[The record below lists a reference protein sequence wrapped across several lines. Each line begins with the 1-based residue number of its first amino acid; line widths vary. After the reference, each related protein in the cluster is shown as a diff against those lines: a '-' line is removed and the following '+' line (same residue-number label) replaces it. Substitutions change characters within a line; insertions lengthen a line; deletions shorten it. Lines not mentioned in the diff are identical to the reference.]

1 MTHTQLSK
9 LDVDGEVISTAQGIL
24 VGAVDALPATATE
37 GTVLYDRSSRS
48 FKRFKGGAWAAEDI
62 DIADAA
68 LNAES
73 TRPIQN
79 KAVQAAVDS
88 LQSQINGRYTKA
100 EVDGKFDAK
109 QNTITGAAESV
120 VTTKLDAGYVL
131 MSDEAGNIAVSTTPT
146 ANLDA
151 FQTSSA
157 EIQNLKAQVATK
169 VETSEFNDYKT
180 TVTAELKKKVHYVDM
195 AVALDKKQDKFTV
208 QTPLK
213 MEKNVLSIDTSGL
226 STGITVDSAL
236 STTSTNPVQNK
247 AVTVK
252 INSVETVAQ
261 DKYTKA
267 EINTKLSGKQDA
279 GSYVNTDAFNT
290 YKGEVSSTY
299 ATKAELKD
307 QVSTI
312 FRFKSTVT
320 SEQLDAIKNP
330 AIGDVYNL
338 STDRVFGGK
347 TFKAGT
353 SWVYE
358 YSASGGKAW
367 EPLGGNFEI
376 EAQDVDLS
384 SRQPKNVYLTN
395 VKATWTADTTVE
407 GFTYKGKISQA
418 TITAYDAATVIFDSA
433 QAMSGNYASVCNTIT
448 DGIEIWS
455 KLNADIT
462 IPCVIIQKGA

>member
-24 VGAVDALPATATE
+24 VGAVDVLPTTATE

-48 FKRFKGGAWAAEDI
+48 FWRFKNEAWTSEDL
-62 DIADAA
+62 DIADAS

-79 KAVQAAVDS
+79 KAVQTAVND
-88 LQSQINGRYTKA
+88 LKSQIGERYTKA
-100 EVDGKFDAK
+100 EVDGKLKAK
-109 QNTITGAAESV
+109 QDTITGAAETV
-120 VTTKLDAGYVL
+120 ITTKLKPGYVL
-131 MSDEAGNIAVSTTPT
+131 MSDEAGNIDISKTPT
-146 ANLDA
+146 ANLDD

-157 EIQNLKAQVATK
+157 EILSLKAQVATK
-169 VETSEFNDYKT
+169 VETSVFDAYKT
-180 TVTAELKKKVHYVDM
+180 TVTSDLSKKANTSEMTEK
-195 AVALDKKQDKFTV
+195 LGGKQDKFTAN
-208 QTPLK
+208 TPLK
-213 MEKNVLSIDTSGL
+213 MVGDVLSIDL
-226 STGITVDSAL
+226 PDGITVDSAL
-236 STTSTNPVQNK
+236 SDTSTNPVQNK
-247 AVTVK
+247 VVK
-252 INSVETVAQ
+252 GRIDEVETVAQ
-261 DKYTKA
+261 DKYTKI
-267 EINTKLSGKQDA
+267 EINNMLTGKQDA

-290 YKGEVSSTY
+290 YKGKVSSTY
-299 ATKAELKD
+299 ATKEELKS
-307 QVSTI
+307 QASRVL
-312 FRFKSTVT
+312 RFKSTVT
-320 SEQLDAIKNP
+320 SDELDAIQDP

-358 YSASGGKAW
+358 YNAADSKAW

-376 EAQDVDLS
+376 EALDVDLS
-384 SRQPKNVYLTN
+384 SRQPKNIYLTN

-407 GFTYKGKISQA
+407 GFLFKGKISQA
-418 TITAYDAATVIFDSA
+418 TIKADDAATVIFDSA
-433 QAMSGNYASVCNTIT
+433 QAMSGNYSSVCNTVT

-455 KLNADIT
+455 KTNADIT

>member
-48 FKRFKGGAWAAEDI
+48 FKCFKGGAWAAEDM

-79 KAVQAAVDS
+79 KAVQTAVDG

-100 EVDGKFDAK
+100 EVDGKLDAK

-180 TVTAELKKKVHYVDM
+180 KVTSDLSKKVNTTDM
-195 AVALDKKQDKFTV
+195 AVALDKKQDKFTAS
-208 QTPLK
+208 TPLK
-213 MEKNVLSIDTSGL
+213 MENNVLSIDL
-226 STGITVDSAL
+226 PDGITVDSAL

-247 AVTVK
+247 AVTVR
-252 INSVETVAQ
+252 INEVDAVAQ
-261 DKYTKA
+261 DKYTKTQ
-267 EINTKLSGKQDA
+267 INNMLSGYQQA

-320 SEQLDAIKNP
+320 SEQLDAIENP

-338 STDRVFGGK
+338 STNRAFGGK

-384 SRQPKNVYLTN
+384 SRQLKNVYLTN

-455 KLNADIT
+455 KSNADIT

>member
-24 VGAVDALPATATE
+24 VGAVDALPTTATE
-37 GTVLYDRSSRS
+37 GIVLYDRSSRT
-48 FKRFKGGAWAAEDI
+48 FQRFKNGKWASEEL
-62 DIADAA
+62 DIADAT

-79 KAVQAAVDS
+79 KAV
-88 LQSQINGRYTKA
+88 
-100 EVDGKFDAK
+100 
-109 QNTITGAAESV
+109 
-120 VTTKLDAGYVL
+120 TT
-131 MSDEAGNIAVSTTPT
+131 
-146 ANLDA
+146 
-151 FQTSSA
+151 
-157 EIQNLKAQVATK
+157 
-169 VETSEFNDYKT
+169 
-180 TVTAELKKKVHYVDM
+180 
-195 AVALDKKQDKFTV
+195 
-208 QTPLK
+208 
-213 MEKNVLSIDTSGL
+213 
-226 STGITVDSAL
+226 
-236 STTSTNPVQNK
+236 
-247 AVTVK
+247 K
-252 INSVETVAQ
+252 INSVETIAS

-267 EINTKLSGKQDA
+267 EINNKLSGYQPA

-299 ATKAELKD
+299 ATKEELNS
-307 QVSTI
+307 QASRVL
-312 FRFKSTVT
+312 RFIRTVT
-320 SEQLDAIKNP
+320 SDELDAIQDP

-358 YSASGGKAW
+358 YNAAGSKAW

-376 EAQDVDLS
+376 EAPDVDLS

-418 TITAYDAATVIFDSA
+418 TITANDAATVIFDSA
-433 QAMSGNYASVCNTIT
+433 QAMSGNYSSVCNTIT

-455 KLNADIT
+455 KTNADIT

>member
-24 VGAVDALPATATE
+24 VGAVDALPTTATE
-37 GTVLYDRSSRS
+37 GIVLYDRSSRT
-48 FKRFKGGAWAAEDI
+48 FQRFKNGKWASEEL
-62 DIADAA
+62 DIADAT

-79 KAVQAAVDS
+79 KAVQTVVDG
-88 LQSQINGRYTKA
+88 LQSQINDRYTKA
-100 EVDGKFDAK
+100 EVDGKLKAK
-109 QNTITGAAESV
+109 QNTITGAAETV
-120 VTTKLDAGYVL
+120 VSSKLDAGYVL
-131 MSDEAGNIAVSTTPT
+131 MSNEAGNIVVSGTPA
-146 ANLDA
+146 ANLND

-157 EIQNLKAQVATK
+157 EIQSLKAQVATK
-169 VETSEFNDYKT
+169 VETSEFNAYKT
-180 TVTAELKKKVHYVDM
+180 TVAAELSKKANT
-195 AVALDKKQDKFTV
+195 AVMTEELGKKQDKITPQV
-208 QTPLK
+208 PLK
-213 MEKNVLSIDTSGL
+213 MEGNVLSIDL
-226 STGITVDSAL
+226 PDGITVDSAL
-236 STTSTNPVQNK
+236 STTSTNPIQNK
-247 AVTVK
+247 AVTTK
-252 INSVETVAQ
+252 INSVETIAS

-267 EINTKLSGKQDA
+267 EINNKLSGYQPA

-299 ATKAELKD
+299 ATKEELNS
-307 QVSTI
+307 QASRVL
-312 FRFKSTVT
+312 RFISTVT
-320 SEQLDAIKNP
+320 SDELDAIQDP

-358 YSASGGKAW
+358 YNAAGSKAW

-376 EAQDVDLS
+376 EAPDVDLS
-384 SRQPKNVYLTN
+384 SRQPKNVYLIN
-395 VKATWTADTTVE
+395 VKATWIADTTVE

-418 TITAYDAATVIFDSA
+418 TITANDAATVIFDSA
-433 QAMSGNYASVCNTIT
+433 QAMSGNYSSVCNTIT

-455 KLNADIT
+455 KTNADIT

>member
-48 FKRFKGGAWAAEDI
+48 FRRFKNGAWAPEDL
-62 DIADAA
+62 DIADAS

-79 KAVQAAVDS
+79 KAVQAAVDG
-88 LQSQINGRYTKA
+88 LQSQISNRYTKA
-100 EVDGKFDAK
+100 EVDGKLKAK
-109 QNTITGAAESV
+109 QDTITGAAETV
-120 VTTKLDAGYVL
+120 VSSKLDAGYVL
-131 MSDEAGNIAVSTTPT
+131 VSDEAGNIVVSGTTA
-146 ANLDA
+146 ANLNDC
-151 FQTSSA
+151 QTSSE
-157 EIQNLKAQVATK
+157 EIRNLKAQVATK

-180 TVTAELKKKVHYVDM
+180 TVTAELKKKTNTTDM
-195 AVALDKKQDKFTV
+195 AVALGLKQDKFTA
-208 QTPLK
+208 QAPLK
-213 MEKNVLSIDTSGL
+213 MENKVLSIDTSSF
-226 STGITVDSAL
+226 STGITVDSEL
-236 STTSTNPVQNK
+236 SATSTNPIQNK
-247 AVTVK
+247 AVTTK
-252 INSVETVAQ
+252 INSVETIAS

-267 EINTKLSGKQDA
+267 EINNKLSGYQPA

-299 ATKAELKD
+299 ATKEELNS
-307 QVSTI
+307 QASRVL
-312 FRFKSTVT
+312 RFISTVT
-320 SEQLDAIKNP
+320 SDELDAIQDP

-358 YSASGGKAW
+358 YNAAGSKAW

-376 EAQDVDLS
+376 EAPDVDLS
-384 SRQPKNVYLTN
+384 SRQPKNIYLTN

-407 GFTYKGKISQA
+407 GFSFKGKISQA
-418 TITAYDAATVIFDSA
+418 TIKADDAATVIFDSA
-433 QAMSGNYASVCNTIT
+433 QAMSGNYSSVCNTVT

-455 KLNADIT
+455 KTNADIT

>member
-9 LDVDGEVISTAQGIL
+9 LDVDGEVISAAQGIL

-48 FKRFKGGAWAAEDI
+48 FKCFKGGAWAAEDM

-79 KAVQAAVDS
+79 KAVQTAVDG

-100 EVDGKFDAK
+100 EVDGKLDAK

-180 TVTAELKKKVHYVDM
+180 KVTSDLSKKVNTTDM
-195 AVALDKKQDKFTV
+195 AVALDKKQDKFTAS
-208 QTPLK
+208 TPLK
-213 MEKNVLSIDTSGL
+213 MENNVLSIDL
-226 STGITVDSAL
+226 PDGITVDSAL

-247 AVTVK
+247 AVTVR
-252 INSVETVAQ
+252 INEVDAVAQ
-261 DKYTKA
+261 DKYTKTQ
-267 EINTKLSGKQDA
+267 IDNKLSGKQDA

-290 YKGEVSSTY
+290 YKGEVSTTY

-320 SEQLDAIKNP
+320 SEQLDAIENP

-338 STDRVFGGK
+338 SDDRVFGGK

-384 SRQPKNVYLTN
+384 SRQLKNVYLTN

-433 QAMSGNYASVCNTIT
+433 QVMSGNYASVCNTIT

-455 KLNADIT
+455 KSNADIT

>member
-48 FKRFKGGAWAAEDI
+48 FRRFKNGAWAPEDL
-62 DIADAA
+62 DIADAS

-79 KAVQAAVDS
+79 KAVQAAVDG
-88 LQSQINGRYTKA
+88 LQSQISDRYTKA
-100 EVDGKFDAK
+100 EVNGKLDAK
-109 QNTITGAAESV
+109 QNTITGAAETV
-120 VTTKLDAGYVL
+120 VSSKLDAGYVL
-131 MSDEAGNIAVSTTPT
+131 VSNEAGNIAVSTTPT

-151 FQTSSA
+151 FQTSGE
-157 EIQNLKAQVATK
+157 EIRNLKAQVATK
-169 VETSEFNDYKT
+169 VETSEFDSYKT
-180 TVTAELKKKVHYVDM
+180 TVTSELSKKANTAEM
-195 AVALDKKQDKFTV
+195 TVALSKKQNNITPSS
-208 QTPLK
+208 PLK
-213 MEKNVLSIDTSGL
+213 MVGDVLSIDL
-226 STGITVDSAL
+226 PDGITVDSAL
-236 STTSTNPVQNK
+236 STTSTNPIQNK

-299 ATKAELKD
+299 ATKAELTA
-307 QVSTI
+307 QAATI

-320 SEQLDAIKNP
+320 SEQLDAIQDP

-358 YSASGGKAW
+358 YNAGGGMAW

-376 EAQDVDLS
+376 EAPDVDLS

-395 VKATWTADTTVE
+395 VKATWAADTTVE
-407 GFTYKGKISQA
+407 GFSYKGMISQA
-418 TITAYDAATVIFDSA
+418 TITAYDAATVVFDSA
-433 QAMSGNYASVCNTIT
+433 QAMSGNYSSVCNTIT

-455 KLNADIT
+455 KTNADIT